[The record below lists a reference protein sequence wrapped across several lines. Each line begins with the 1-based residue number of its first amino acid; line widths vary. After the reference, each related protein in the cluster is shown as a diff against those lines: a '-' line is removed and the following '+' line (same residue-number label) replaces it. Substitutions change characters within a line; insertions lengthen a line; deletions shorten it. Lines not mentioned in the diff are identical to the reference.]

1 MSSLCSNTLVCR
13 KNREMSDYFTL
24 GSTPCAEPC
33 AQVGRDNYHDQS
45 RIESRVYLHQLQR
58 VVAEIAGISMDSDD
72 FITKYETFT
81 LRVKSFPHD
90 FGSYK
95 EVSVI
100 FDDEASAKL
109 ACMLEDSLPENWD
122 AEALKELAELNYT
135 LHLELS

>member
-1 MSSLCSNTLVCR
+1 
-13 KNREMSDYFTL
+13 MSDYLTL

-45 RIESRVYLHQLQR
+45 RIESRVYLQQLQR
-58 VVAEIAGISMDSDD
+58 VVAEITGISMDSDE
-72 FITKYETFT
+72 FITKYKTFT

-95 EVSVI
+95 EVCAEV
-100 FDDEASAKL
+100 DDKASTKL
-109 ACMLEDSLPENWD
+109 ACELESSLPENWD

>member
-1 MSSLCSNTLVCR
+1 
-13 KNREMSDYFTL
+13 MSDYFTL

-58 VVAEIAGISMDSDD
+58 VVAEIAGISMDSDE
-72 FITKYETFT
+72 FNNKYAFT

-95 EVSVI
+95 EVCAE
-100 FDDEASAKL
+100 FNDEVSARL
-109 ACMLEDSLPENWD
+109 ACELENSLPENWD

-135 LHLELS
+135 LHLE